1 MALDIKQTQK
11 PVRKLR
17 KVLKEASKEPTP
29 VQVHELRT
37 HIRRL
42 EALISALALDS
53 QKNGRRL
60 VKQLAR
66 IRKRSGK
73 VRDMDVLTTD
83 ATQLNKEL
91 DESCRV
97 QLIQHLGAQRR
108 KKAKKLHKVI
118 ANLRPKV
125 RQELKQIGR
134 RLENMIPDTRNDS
147 GEVTAKATAA
157 ALELEIELNAQSRFT
172 RQNIHPY
179 RLKVKELR
187 NVLRLA
193 QNSKDE
199 DFIAALGEVKDAI
212 GDWHDWEELRAIADE
227 VLDHSSGCQL
237 KIELKR
243 ICDEKYRSAVARA
256 EDLRKK
262 YLQTSGKGRKDP
274 TKAAVVTMKTIAA

>member
-1 MALDIKQTQK
+1 MALDTKQTQK

-17 KVLKEASKEPTP
+17 KVLKDALREPTP
-29 VQVHELRT
+29 VQVHDLRT
-37 HIRRL
+37 NIRRL
-42 EALISALALDS
+42 EAMMSALALDS
-53 QKNGRRL
+53 EKTGQRL
-60 VKQLAR
+60 LKQLTR

-83 ATQLNKEL
+83 ATRLNKDA
-91 DESCRV
+91 DEGCRV
-97 QLIQHLGAQRR
+97 QLIEHLGAERR
-108 KKAKKLHKVI
+108 SKAKKLHSAI

-125 RQELKQIGR
+125 RKNLKRLGR
-134 RLENMIPDTRNDS
+134 RLDKMVPDTRTDAS
-147 GEVTAKATAA
+147 EATAKATAA
-157 ALELEIELNAQSRFT
+157 ALELQTELNAPSRFT

-227 VLDHSSGCQL
+227 VVDHSSGCQL
-237 KIELKR
+237 KGELKR
-243 ICDEKYRSAVARA
+243 ICDGKYSSAVQRA
-256 EDLRKK
+256 EDMRKK
-262 YLQTSGKGRKDP
+262 YLQTNGKGRKEP